1 MLFAMDLTPAQVV
14 HSLRLGKEDRVLE
27 SKTIWACL
35 ACQTCTARC
44 PQEVDV
50 DRLLTAARVI
60 AKEKGLEPA
69 VKEIANFLESYME
82 NMYLY
87 GRIGE
92 IPLLATLKLKEQNFF
107 DDFMLGIKLLARGRL
122 SLLDLPK
129 NAQEYRELYNRTK
142 EKEKAK

>member
-1 MLFAMDLTPAQVV
+1 
-14 HSLRLGKEDRVLE
+14 LGQEDRVLK
-27 SKTIWACL
+27 SKSIWACL

-50 DRLLTAARVI
+50 DRLLTSARIV
-60 AKEKGLEPA
+60 ARQKGVEPA
-69 VKEIANFLESYME
+69 IKEIANFLESYME

-92 IPLLATLKLKEQNFF
+92 IPLLVTLKLKEQTFF
-107 DDFMLGIKLLARGRL
+107 DDFLLGIKLFTRGRL

-129 NAQEYRELYNRTK
+129 GAAEYRELYNRTRENEQMK
-142 EKEKAK
+142 